1 MSTQDRGELME
12 ELRLATQ
19 RSTMYTV
26 LLHHT
31 TASKS
36 GMNVTDAQCINTLV
50 LDGPQTP
57 GQLALV
63 MGITTGGAITAVI
76 DRLEKAGFVKRT
88 RDPDDRRRVIVEV
101 VPEAVARFAA
111 YFMPIA
117 RAFGTNTARL
127 TDEQLGF
134 LVDWVKTNNEMMPG
148 VIKEIQDLP

>member
-1 MSTQDRGELME
+1 MSTQDRADLME

-57 GQLALV
+57 GQLAQV

-101 VPEAVARFAA
+101 VPQSVARFAS
-111 YFMPIA
+111 YFEPMG
-117 RAFGTNTARL
+117 RAFAERSAGYTE
-127 TDEQLGF
+127 EQLRF
-134 LVDWVKTNNEMMPG
+134 LLEWISGNNAMMPAI
-148 VIKEIQDLP
+148 IKQIQELP